1 METLTQL
8 SLAHALKSPDDFLQA
23 LQCAENIS
31 ATHRDAQ
38 KLPTHL
44 REASVLSEQFPQ
56 MLLPMEDEDRFA
68 GRIRYPLVGLSP
80 EAMGLGYYCCF
91 EALAQ
96 GAQAYP
102 QWAERCAAL
111 EKYWLGKTTEER
123 VRQAYPA
130 PMSSLLP
137 SDAWMQDS
145 GVAFPLYRMAGCNLD
160 YAKLLKLGLDE
171 LERQSSGSIFAHV
184 VPELRKSIDFY
195 RKSSSEPHITQQ
207 FEAILHHPPKH
218 WREAV
223 QLFWLYALHSGTWN
237 YGRLDDTLGP
247 ILCRDLDSG
256 LLTEEEATED
266 LCSLWRLMNAYA
278 NQWNN
283 RVIIGGL
290 GRENE
295 KEADRFGLLAIEAT
309 RRVHLNQPQLT
320 LRFHENQ
327 NPELWEKSILAIAE
341 GCTFPMLYDDAINIP
356 AVTKAFKVSR
366 SLAEQYTPYGCGE
379 YVLSKYSVGTPSGVI
394 NLLKAL
400 EVALHNGVDPI
411 TQRQV
416 VQQVPSK
423 NIDSFEALWQA
434 YAYVIETHVET
445 LASQQKI
452 EYDVMAS
459 EAPLSFISLL
469 SEGCQE
475 SGCSVFGGGGVHLGG
490 TLETYG
496 NTNVANSLLAIEE
509 LVFNKKILSLEE
521 MIRALDAN
529 FVGHEELLKQCQEI
543 PKYGND
549 NQQADAMAR
558 RVHDHVCNFT
568 RNQAKKVG
576 LDSYM
581 VVVINNWANTV
592 LGYQTG
598 ASAEGRLAGKHM
610 ANGNNPTPGSDR
622 SGVTAFLN
630 SLSKLD
636 PTIHAGAVQ
645 NMKFSKEWFG
655 SLRPKF
661 EALLKTYFAKGGTQA
676 MITVLNRQ
684 DLESA
689 MKEPEKWTS
698 LLVRVGGFS
707 IRFIDLPKKAQQE
720 ILERTLH

>member
-1 METLTQL
+1 
-8 SLAHALKSPDDFLQA
+8 
-23 LQCAENIS
+23 
-31 ATHRDAQ
+31 
-38 KLPTHL
+38 
-44 REASVLSEQFPQ
+44 
-56 MLLPMEDEDRFA
+56 
-68 GRIRYPLVGLSP
+68 
-80 EAMGLGYYCCF
+80 
-91 EALAQ
+91 
-96 GAQAYP
+96 
-102 QWAERCAAL
+102 
-111 EKYWLGKTTEER
+111 
-123 VRQAYPA
+123 
-130 PMSSLLP
+130 
-137 SDAWMQDS
+137 
-145 GVAFPLYRMAGCNLD
+145 
-160 YAKLLKLGLDE
+160 
-171 LERQSSGSIFAHV
+171 
-184 VPELRKSIDFY
+184 
-195 RKSSSEPHITQQ
+195 
-207 FEAILHHPPKH
+207 
-218 WREAV
+218 
-223 QLFWLYALHSGTWN
+223 
-237 YGRLDDTLGP
+237 
-247 ILCRDLDSG
+247 
-256 LLTEEEATED
+256 
-266 LCSLWRLMNAYA
+266 
-278 NQWNN
+278 
-283 RVIIGGL
+283 
-290 GRENE
+290 
-295 KEADRFGLLAIEAT
+295 
-309 RRVHLNQPQLT
+309 
-320 LRFHENQ
+320 
-327 NPELWEKSILAIAE
+327 
-341 GCTFPMLYDDAINIP
+341 
-356 AVTKAFKVSR
+356 
-366 SLAEQYTPYGCGE
+366 
-379 YVLSKYSVGTPSGVI
+379 
-394 NLLKAL
+394 
-400 EVALHNGVDPI
+400 
-411 TQRQV
+411 
-416 VQQVPSK
+416 
-423 NIDSFEALWQA
+423 
-434 YAYVIETHVET
+434 
-445 LASQQKI
+445 
-452 EYDVMAS
+452 MAS

-549 NQQADAMAR
+549 NQQADAMAK